1 MMLDGVIN
9 YLRAKRI
16 DSFQKLRFLL
26 FLHQHPHIKGTIQE
40 FSESLYLGDIP
51 LLTGII
57 RDLQQ
62 VGLVARI
69 GNRYSLHNKS
79 EVRLN
84 LQRLAE
90 VFEDPISRQ
99 ELLDQIEVGLPL
111 LEPA

>member
-1 MMLDGVIN
+1 MLDGVIN
-9 YLRAKRI
+9 YLRVKRI

-40 FSESLYLGDIP
+40 FSEALYLGDIL
-51 LLTGII
+51 LLTGIV

-62 VGLVARI
+62 VGLVACV

-79 EVRLN
+79 EIRSN

-99 ELLDQIEVGLPL
+99 ELLNQMGVGVLL
-111 LEPA
+111 LELA